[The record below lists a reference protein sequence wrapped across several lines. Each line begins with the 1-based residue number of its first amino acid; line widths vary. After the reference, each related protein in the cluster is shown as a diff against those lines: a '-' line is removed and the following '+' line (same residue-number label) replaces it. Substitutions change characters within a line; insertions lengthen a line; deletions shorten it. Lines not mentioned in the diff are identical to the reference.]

1 MSYEDQTQR
10 LRVSPA
16 TTDLDTPAETT
27 SPPDTSPADSS
38 PAETT
43 TALPGPLDLAG
54 PTPPPTGP
62 SDTDVLSLDDMF
74 EPPTQ
79 SPTDP
84 PARAD
89 AGAEAPTWTAMPVVS
104 VRSEP
109 ISRPSAPVAPPA
121 APPAPGPRRRSELGP
136 RVRSDAAAAWSGART
151 RTQDWLGRDDHAL
164 MIMTALVAI
173 VLIIVVAALGT

>member
-10 LRVSPA
+10 LRVTPA
-16 TTDLDTPAETT
+16 TTDLDTPAENTSPETTGPADTT
-27 SPPDTSPADSS
+27 SAD
-38 PAETT
+38 TT

-54 PTPPPTGP
+54 PTPPAAVT

-74 EPPTQ
+74 EP
-79 SPTDP
+79 STDP

-89 AGAEAPTWTAMPVVS
+89 AAAEAPTWTAMPVVS

-109 ISRPSAPVAPPA
+109 ISPPA
-121 APPAPGPRRRSELGP
+121 APPAPPAPTPRRRSELGL
-136 RVRSDAAAAWSGART
+136 RVRSDAAAAWTGART